1 MNGTLIREPPFF
13 CISASGSFDTY
24 IYRKGS
30 DVRDN
35 FITPFNKS
43 DTRRGYIQRIVVLL
57 QNNSKKDDAEFG
69 NFT

>member
-1 MNGTLIREPPFF
+1 MATLIREPPFF

-35 FITPFNKS
+35 FITSFNKS
-43 DTRRGYIQRIVVLL
+43 DTRRSYIQRIVVPLP
-57 QNNSKKDDAEFG
+57 NNWKKGEQKFG
-69 NFT
+69 NIA

>member
-1 MNGTLIREPPFF
+1 MATLIREPPFF

-35 FITPFNKS
+35 FITLFNKS
-43 DTRRGYIQRIVVLL
+43 DTRRSYIQRIVVLL
-57 QNNSKKDDAEFG
+57 QNNSKKDEAEFG
-69 NFT
+69 NIT

>member
-1 MNGTLIREPPFF
+1 MAILIREPPFF

-30 DVRDN
+30 DAGDN
-35 FITPFNKS
+35 FMGISMKS
-43 DTRRGYIQRIVVLL
+43 DARRGYIQRIVVLL
-57 QNNSKKDDAEFG
+57 QNNSKKDEAEFG